1 MEKRAGQ
8 KRKKACGSPEGGKGR
23 DRPCRGAGKEEMEK
37 RKGTGGA
44 GLPYAMP
51 IQLFGIGHT
60 VFATVRPPKPDRT
73 HTPEFKMKGTPGRNN
88 KEENHMQVTG
98 IINCNHYYLP
108 KDKRYKKERSWT
120 VQKQIPVE
128 IREFASTD
136 LPVAIE

>member
-1 MEKRAGQ
+1 MTEICTANGKTGGVKTEKDAGLPG
-8 KRKKACGSPEGGKGR
+8 RGGKGR

-73 HTPEFKMKGTPGRNN
+73 HTPEFNIAGFR
-88 KEENHMQVTG
+88 ESEQ
-98 IINCNHYYLP
+98 
-108 KDKRYKKERSWT
+108 KDRTKK
-120 VQKQIPVE
+120 QAGDL
-128 IREFASTD
+128 IREIPGLSDHSCLQECAAY
-136 LPVAIE
+136 PP